1 MREPLLDGSIHPRAR
16 RVYSAAVVRD
26 AEWHRSLEQVAIVV
40 DRDAAGNWL
49 GRSLYREEADA
60 INAGTLASP
69 NLYYSLAPEAKR
81 ILVRVF
87 EKHCCHEQ
95 VTRSMMAEPNTK

>member
-1 MREPLLDGSIHPRAR
+1 VTAAFAKEP
-16 RVYSAAVVRD
+16 RVVHGAAVVRD
-26 AEWHRSLEQVAIVV
+26 GEWLRSLELVAVVV
-40 DRDAAGNWL
+40 DRDGSGGWA

-60 INAGTLASP
+60 INAGCLASP

-95 VTRSMMAEPNTK
+95 VARSMMAEPNTK